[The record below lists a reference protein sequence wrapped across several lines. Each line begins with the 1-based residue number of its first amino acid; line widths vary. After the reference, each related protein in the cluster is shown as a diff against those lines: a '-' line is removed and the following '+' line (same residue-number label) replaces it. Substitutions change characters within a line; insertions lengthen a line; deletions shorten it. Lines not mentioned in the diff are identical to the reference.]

1 LKPGQAAWVR
11 WLCIYAVLTFLVARI
26 SFFPEMRISH
36 GVLMYLLIIV
46 GASREGGR
54 ALSAVIVV
62 LSYLAVDYYFVPP
75 RLELGKAT
83 DFDVIIMFGFVVTA
97 FVIAQLVLNLRQAAV
112 IATARASEIELLSAE
127 RIVLEREASRAAVL
141 QEAERLKNA
150 LLASVSHDLRSPIMA
165 MTMLADP
172 VSGLAPAEAMARI
185 SEQAR
190 QLGDF
195 LSTLGRFTSAEGTTG
210 DALRTETHVVDD
222 LVGAAIRASASQ
234 LTRHTLTLPTVTDGS
249 AMLVRCDFT
258 LSLQIMGNLLQN
270 AAKYAPD
277 GGDIEV
283 SWVRELTRVRITVSD
298 RGAGIPAGE
307 VERFFQPMQRGAL
320 ASAAAGELPA
330 GTGMG
335 LAIARTFARA
345 QLGDVTYRAR
355 PGGGACFDLV
365 LPAAPDA
372 RMADSATST
381 MVAAGE

>member
-1 LKPGQAAWVR
+1 MAWVR
-11 WLCIYAVLTFLVARI
+11 WIAIYAVTTVLVARI

-46 GASREGGR
+46 GASREGSR
-54 ALSAVIVV
+54 VLSAVIVV
-62 LSYLAVDYYFVPP
+62 LSYLAVDYFFVPP
-75 RLELGKAT
+75 RLALGKAS
-83 DFDVIIMFGFVVTA
+83 DFDIIIMFGFVLTA
-97 FVIAQLVLNLRQAAV
+97 FVIAQLVLSLRQAAV
-112 IATARASEIELLSAE
+112 IATARAVEIERLSAE

-195 LSTLGRFTSAEGTTG
+195 LSTLGRFTSVDGATG

-234 LTRHTLTLPTVTDGS
+234 LTGHTLTLPTGVDGAVS
-249 AMLVRCDFT
+249 LVRCDFT
-258 LSLQIMGNLLQN
+258 LSLQVMGNLLQN
-270 AAKYAPD
+270 AAKYAPV
-277 GGDIEV
+277 GGIIEV

-298 RGAGIPAGE
+298 RGAGIPAGD
-307 VERFFQPMQRGAL
+307 VERLFHPMQRGAQP
-320 ASAAAGELPA
+320 SAVAGELAA

-345 QLGDVTYRAR
+345 QLGDVTYRPR
-355 PGGGACFDLV
+355 PGGGACFDLL
-365 LPAAPDA
+365 LPAAPEA
-372 RMADSATST
+372 EMAQSRTLT
-381 MVAAGE
+381 PVAAGE